1 MQQAESSAAS
11 IERGGWSGKFQLGAS
26 LLCDLPPPHTLSPP
40 PKKTLSLIL
49 HLRKPNILRQFRT
62 PPMDGS

>member
-1 MQQAESSAAS
+1 MEWQV
-11 IERGGWSGKFQLGAS
+11 KFQLGAS
-26 LLCDLPPPHTLSPP
+26 LLCDLPPPHTLSSPP
-40 PKKTLSLIL
+40 PKPLSLIL